1 MLGSISSTCTNEVTR
16 MIRMGENMKKRCVN
30 ALITVLVMSV
40 SFATPVMA
48 VPESDEVAGLE
59 EKKTEMENQAA
70 DVQQQLVG
78 LLLQYDALHQ
88 DIENQKARV
97 NQAQTDLQSAEKKEQ
112 EQYEAMKKR
121 IKYIYEA
128 GDTSFLE
135 TLISAESFSDLVNKA
150 EYIQNVHSYDRK
162 QLEEYVKVKDEVAER
177 KAELEAGQADMEQMS
192 ADMGREQTE
201 LQGTLDTMRSQI
213 ADFDT
218 QLEAARAE
226 AATQLTQLTEATEN
240 MVVSTEGQGATGTQT
255 SQPTGNTNHS
265 GNTQPSGNTGGGT
278 SKPSGGNTGGT
289 NKPSGGTSSTPS
301 NASLGQQIA
310 NRACQYVGNPYKYGG
325 TSLTNGADC
334 SGFVM
339 SVHALFGI
347 STPRNSWGQ
356 LGGGKAVNYSD
367 MLPGDVIVYSNHVAI
382 YIGGNQIVHAS
393 NSAPYPAGGIKI
405 STPPNYRTVLGV
417 RRYW

>member
-1 MLGSISSTCTNEVTR
+1 
-16 MIRMGENMKKRCVN
+16 MGEDMKKRLVN

-40 SFATPVMA
+40 FFATPVMA
-48 VPESDEVAGLE
+48 VPESDNVAELE
-59 EKKTEMENQAA
+59 EQKNEMENQAA
-70 DVQQQLVG
+70 SVQQQLVG
-78 LLLQYDALHQ
+78 LLLQYDALQQ
-88 DIENQKARV
+88 DIENQKERV
-97 NQAQTDLQSAEKKEQ
+97 SQAQTELQTAEEKEKD
-112 EQYEAMKKR
+112 QYEAMKKR

-128 GDTSFLE
+128 GDSSFLE

-150 EYIQNVHSYDRK
+150 EYIQNVHSYDRE
-162 QLEEYVKVKDEVAER
+162 QLKEYVKVKEEVKER

-192 ADMGREQTE
+192 ADMGRQHTE
-201 LQGTLDTMRSQI
+201 LQGTLDSMKSQI

-226 AATQLTQLTEATEN
+226 ASAQLTQLTEATEN
-240 MVVSTEGQGATGTQT
+240 MVASAEGQDSSGGQASGGGNNGGT
-255 SQPTGNTNHS
+255 SQPSGGN
-265 GNTQPSGNTGGGT
+265 GGGGGT
-278 SKPSGGNTGGT
+278 SKPSTGGGGN
-289 NKPSGGTSSTPS
+289 NKPSGGGSTSTPG

-310 NRACQYVGNPYKYGG
+310 SRACQYVGNPYKYGG

-347 STPRNSWGQ
+347 STPRDSWGQ
-356 LGGGKAVNYSD
+356 LAGGKAVNYSD

-405 STPPNYRTVLGV
+405 SSPPNYRTVLGV

>member
-1 MLGSISSTCTNEVTR
+1 
-16 MIRMGENMKKRCVN
+16 MGEDMKKRLVN

-40 SFATPVMA
+40 FFATPVMA
-48 VPESDEVAGLE
+48 VPESDNVAELE
-59 EKKTEMENQAA
+59 EQKNEMENQAA
-70 DVQQQLVG
+70 SVQQQLVG
-78 LLLQYDALHQ
+78 LLLQYDALQQ
-88 DIENQKARV
+88 DIENQKERV
-97 NQAQTDLQSAEKKEQ
+97 SQAQTELQTAEEKEKD
-112 EQYEAMKKR
+112 QYEAMKKR

-128 GDTSFLE
+128 GDSSFLE

-150 EYIQNVHSYDRK
+150 EYIQNVHSYDRE
-162 QLEEYVKVKDEVAER
+162 QLKEYVKVKEEVKER

-192 ADMGREQTE
+192 ADMGRQQTE
-201 LQGTLDTMRSQI
+201 LQGTLDSMKSQI

-226 AATQLTQLTEATEN
+226 ASAQLTQLTEATEN
-240 MVVSTEGQGATGTQT
+240 MVASAEGQDSSGGQASGGGNNGGT
-255 SQPTGNTNHS
+255 SQPSGGN
-265 GNTQPSGNTGGGT
+265 GGGDGT
-278 SKPSGGNTGGT
+278 SKPSTGGGGN
-289 NKPSGGTSSTPS
+289 NKPSGGGSTSTPG

-310 NRACQYVGNPYKYGG
+310 RRACQYVGNPYKYGG

-347 STPRNSWGQ
+347 STPRDSWGQ
-356 LGGGKAVNYSD
+356 LAGGKAVNYSD

-405 STPPNYRTVLGV
+405 SSPPNYRTVLGV

>member
-1 MLGSISSTCTNEVTR
+1 
-16 MIRMGENMKKRCVN
+16 MGEDMKKRLVN

-40 SFATPVMA
+40 FFATPVMA
-48 VPESDEVAGLE
+48 VPESDNVAELE
-59 EKKTEMENQAA
+59 EQKNEMENQAA
-70 DVQQQLVG
+70 SVQQQLVG
-78 LLLQYDALHQ
+78 LLLQYDALQQ
-88 DIENQKARV
+88 DIENQKERV
-97 NQAQTDLQSAEKKEQ
+97 SQAQTELQTAEEKEKD
-112 EQYEAMKKR
+112 QYEAMKKR

-128 GDTSFLE
+128 GDSSFHE
-135 TLISAESFSDLVNKA
+135 TLISAESLSDLVNKA
-150 EYIQNVHSYDRK
+150 EYIQNVHSYDRE
-162 QLEEYVKVKDEVAER
+162 QLKEYVKVKEEVKER

-192 ADMGREQTE
+192 ADMGRQQTE
-201 LQGTLDTMRSQI
+201 LQGTLDSMKSQI

-226 AATQLTQLTEATEN
+226 ASAQLTQLTEATEN
-240 MVVSTEGQGATGTQT
+240 MVASAEGQDSSGGQASGGGNNGGT
-255 SQPTGNTNHS
+255 SQPSGGN
-265 GNTQPSGNTGGGT
+265 GGGGGT
-278 SKPSGGNTGGT
+278 SKPSTGGGGN
-289 NKPSGGTSSTPS
+289 NKPSGGGSTSTPG

-310 NRACQYVGNPYKYGG
+310 SRACQYVGNPYKYGG

-347 STPRNSWGQ
+347 STPRDSWGQ
-356 LGGGKAVNYSD
+356 LAGGKAVNYSD

-405 STPPNYRTVLGV
+405 SSPPNYRTVLGV

>member
-1 MLGSISSTCTNEVTR
+1 
-16 MIRMGENMKKRCVN
+16 MGEDMKKRLVN

-40 SFATPVMA
+40 FFATPVMA
-48 VPESDEVAGLE
+48 VPESDNVAELE
-59 EKKTEMENQAA
+59 EQKNEMENQAA
-70 DVQQQLVG
+70 SVQQQLVG
-78 LLLQYDALHQ
+78 LLLQYDALQQ
-88 DIENQKARV
+88 DIENQKERV
-97 NQAQTDLQSAEKKEQ
+97 SQAQTELQTAEQKEKD
-112 EQYEAMKKR
+112 QYEAMKKR

-128 GDTSFLE
+128 GDSSFLE

-150 EYIQNVHSYDRK
+150 EYIQNVHSYDRE
-162 QLEEYVKVKDEVAER
+162 QLKEYVKVKEEVKER

-192 ADMGREQTE
+192 ADMGRQQTE
-201 LQGTLDTMRSQI
+201 LQGTLDSMKSQI

-226 AATQLTQLTEATEN
+226 ASAQLTQLTEATEN
-240 MVVSTEGQGATGTQT
+240 MVASAEGQDSSGGQASGGGNNGGT
-255 SQPTGNTNHS
+255 SQPSGGN
-265 GNTQPSGNTGGGT
+265 GGGGGT
-278 SKPSGGNTGGT
+278 SKPSTGGGGN
-289 NKPSGGTSSTPS
+289 NKPSGGGSTSTPG

-310 NRACQYVGNPYKYGG
+310 SRACQYVGNPYKYGG

-347 STPRNSWGQ
+347 STPRDSWGQ
-356 LGGGKAVNYSD
+356 LAGGKAVNYLD

-405 STPPNYRTVLGV
+405 SSPPNYRTVLGV

>member
-1 MLGSISSTCTNEVTR
+1 
-16 MIRMGENMKKRCVN
+16 MGEDMKKRLVN

-40 SFATPVMA
+40 FFATPVMA
-48 VPESDEVAGLE
+48 VPESDNVAELE
-59 EKKTEMENQAA
+59 EQKNEMENQAA
-70 DVQQQLVG
+70 SVQQQLVG
-78 LLLQYDALHQ
+78 LLLQYDALQQ
-88 DIENQKARV
+88 DIENQKERV
-97 NQAQTDLQSAEKKEQ
+97 NQAQTELQTAEQKEKD
-112 EQYEAMKKR
+112 QYEAMKKR

-128 GDTSFLE
+128 GDSSFLE

-150 EYIQNVHSYDRK
+150 EYIQNVHSYDRE
-162 QLEEYVKVKDEVAER
+162 QLKEYVKVKEEVKER

-192 ADMGREQTE
+192 ADMGRQQTE
-201 LQGTLDTMRSQI
+201 LQGTLDSMKSQI

-226 AATQLTQLTEATEN
+226 ASAQLTQLTEATEN
-240 MVVSTEGQGATGTQT
+240 MVASAEGQDSSGGQASGGGNNGGT
-255 SQPTGNTNHS
+255 SQPSGGN
-265 GNTQPSGNTGGGT
+265 GGGGGT
-278 SKPSGGNTGGT
+278 SKPSTGGGGN
-289 NKPSGGTSSTPS
+289 NKPSGGGSTSTPG

-310 NRACQYVGNPYKYGG
+310 SRACQYVGNPYKYGG

-347 STPRNSWGQ
+347 STPRDSWGQ
-356 LGGGKAVNYSD
+356 LAGGKAVSYSD

-405 STPPNYRTVLGV
+405 SSPPNYRTVLGV